1 MDPDPHLVS
10 LRLISEDGPQL
21 FCSDSNEWRGE
32 AASYY
37 VGGLRKYYSSRGFKT
52 FLKRVLDVD
61 NIFI

>member
-32 AASYY
+32 AASYQEE
-37 VGGLRKYYSSRGFKT
+37 GLRKDYSSKRFKT
-52 FLKRVLDVD
+52 FVTRVLDI